1 MSGIFTI
8 VAREFRS
15 VMREKT
21 IVLAIVIQLFIAS
34 LSSLLLMGLIS
45 YYDPSSMG
53 DQSGFQIR
61 LGVTGDLNGTLAR
74 TLADNKLITNYGFMS
89 GDSALEAYKAGRI
102 DAILNIPPDDQSTVN
117 VTLYVP
123 PSDSRAAVLLMA
135 LKEPLTEYENELRLA
150 RGINVQYTDV
160 KGKSNTVHEF
170 IYTLVLPMLM
180 LFPGFLAGGMV
191 IDSLAEELEN
201 NTLDTLLAAPV
212 SLNGVI
218 AGKVLAA
225 VAIAL
230 LQCVLWPLLL
240 QANGIEIR
248 QLPQLLFVATCVAA
262 FIALGTA
269 IVTILMKDRERSQ
282 LLYSIGLM
290 AAGAATVLINPSPV
304 NMLARLALGT
314 ISLGVTEVFAY
325 AAPAA
330 LLGILLYFVSRR
342 MIAARL

>member
-1 MSGIFTI
+1 
-8 VAREFRS
+8 
-15 VMREKT
+15 MREKT
-21 IVLAIVIQLFIAS
+21 IVLAILIQLFIAS
-34 LSSLLLMGLIS
+34 MSSLLLMGLIS
-45 YYDPSSMG
+45 YYDPSSMS

-61 LGVTGDLNGTLAR
+61 LGITGDINGPLAR
-74 TLADNKLITNYGFMS
+74 QLAENMLITNYGFTS
-89 GDSALEAYKAGRI
+89 GDKALGAYKAGDI
-102 DAILNIPPDDQSTVN
+102 DAILYIPPVDSARVN

-135 LKEPLTEYENELRLA
+135 LKEPLMEYENELRLE
-150 RGINVQYTDV
+150 RGVNVQYTDV

-230 LQCVLWPLLL
+230 LQCLLWPLLL

-248 QLPQLLFVATCVAA
+248 QLPQLLFVAACVVA

-269 IVTILMKDRERSQ
+269 IVTILLKDRERSQ
-282 LLYSIGLM
+282 LLYSVGLM
-290 AAGAATVLINPSPV
+290 AAGAATVLVNPSPV
-304 NMLARLALGT
+304 NLLARLALGSR
-314 ISLGVTEVFAY
+314 SLGVTDALAY
-325 AAPAA
+325 AAPAV
-330 LLGILLYFVSRR
+330 LLGIALFFVSRR